1 MPPFDGSDFTQP
13 RKSARV
19 ASIATGAF
27 FAALWFLFAVASL
40 RNFLMTGKPSPLTFG
55 IAESLIAAFFLMRV
69 PPLRVSEKLSDWIV
83 AGSGTFI
90 VFLLRPTLGETVWI
104 GEALLLIGSA
114 MQVVAILSLNRSFA
128 LVPALRELKT
138 DGAYRFVRHPVYL
151 SYLVSLT
158 GFLVSNYSAYN
169 ATVIAAALSLMLW
182 RIRLEERLL
191 TESDEYQ
198 RYCMRVRWRLL
209 PRVW

>member
-1 MPPFDGSDFTQP
+1 
-13 RKSARV
+13 
-19 ASIATGAF
+19 
-27 FAALWFLFAVASL
+27 
-40 RNFLMTGKPSPLTFG
+40 MTGKPSPLTFG

-104 GEALLLIGSA
+104 GEALLLIGSV

-169 ATVIAAALSLMLW
+169 ATVIATALALMLW